1 MQPTGRLHLGNY
13 LGALKNWVALQ
24 DEGDAECIYCVVDMH
39 AITMPHDPKAL
50 PGAVRAAAAAYIA
63 AGVNPDKS
71 IIFAQ
76 SAVSAHAELA
86 WIFNCVARLGWAER
100 MTQFKDKGGKD
111 KERSSVGLLTYPVLQ
126 AADILAYKATHVPV
140 GEDQKQ
146 HLELCRD
153 IAARFNRDYGDG
165 QAFFPLTE
173 PVIQGPGARIM
184 SLRDGTAKMSKS
196 DPSDNSRIN
205 LEDDADT
212 IARKIKKAK
221 TDPEPLPETVEG
233 LEARAESVQSRRHLC
248 RADRQ
253 DQGGCARRVRRP
265 GLRCLQA
272 GAGGCGRG
280 ISRTDLAGIPPAY
293 RGSGRDRPHPEKRR
307 RAGGRDRRADP
318 QGNQG
323 NHRLLALEHFQQT
336 WNRFC
341 GAEMRPLK
349 SEIHSSLPIR

>member
-1 MQPTGRLHLGNY
+1 MSETPTDYTGPERIFSGMQPTGRLHLGNY

-196 DPSDNSRIN
+196 DVSDNSRIN

-233 LEARAESVQSRRHLC
+233 LEARAEASNLVGIYAALTGKTKADVLAEFGGQGFGAFKPALADVAVEYLAPISQEFRRLIADQAEIDRILTKGAE
-248 RADRQ
+248 RADVI
-253 DQGGCARRVRRP
+253 AAP
-265 GLRCLQA
+265 
-272 GAGGCGRG
+272 
-280 ISRTDLAGIPPAY
+280 I
-293 RGSGRDRPHPEKRR
+293 
-307 RAGGRDRRADP
+307 
-318 QGNQG
+318 
-323 NHRLLALEHFQQT
+323 
-336 WNRFC
+336 
-341 GAEMRPLK
+341 LK
-349 SEIHSSLPIR
+349 ETKEIIGFWH